1 MALSKITGISLDS
14 NIDLVSNSLTVDT
27 NTLVVD
33 ETNNRVGIGTSSP
46 ATSLDVAGKIT
57 SDGLTVASDDSYA
70 IDVSRPSAGNTTLR
84 ITSGSTA
91 GNDAIFRADIGN
103 TTGSSGVYF
112 GDSDTNGI
120 GRIMYEHNGDY
131 MRFYT
136 VSAERMRITSDGNVG
151 IGTSSPSTSHRLTLD
166 KPTNYGGIEFKQAG
180 TRVGQIIQDG
190 IGNLYVDANS
200 NNDGGSLY
208 LRNNYSD
215 SLVINSN
222 GIVTKPNQPAFW
234 AYCTADTN
242 INVSS
247 GTPVEFNAERFD
259 VGSNFDTSTYTFTAP
274 VTGKYFFSAGCRID
288 LVDTAASYYRLRV
301 ITSNQELSTI
311 FDPNFSADLNYQ
323 THQLASMFD
332 MDAGDTASVN
342 ILQSAGHTSSHV
354 NSNIN
359 YTWFTGYLLG

>member
-1 MALSKITGISLDS
+1 MSYIGSPTPPVIATVSDDSITSQKIDSTSTGMTFAD
-14 NIDLVSNSLTVDT
+14 LTVDT
-27 NTLVVD
+27 DTLVVD

-46 ATSLDVAGKIT
+46 ANKLEVSGAIVAQGAVTAYTNTGLYLQNKGSSVFDVGAWRSGV
-57 SDGLTVASDDSYA
+57 SVAVLSFSTD
-70 IDVSRPSAGNTTLR
+70 
-84 ITSGSTA
+84 SGS
-91 GNDAIFRADIGN
+91 DAAP
-103 TTGSSGVYF
+103 V
-112 GDSDTNGI
+112 
-120 GRIMYEHNGDY
+120 EH
-131 MRFYT
+131 
-136 VSAERMRITSDGNVG
+136 MRIDGVG
-151 IGTSSPSTSHRLTLD
+151 R
-166 KPTNYGGIEFKQAG
+166 
-180 TRVGQIIQDG
+180 
-190 IGNLYVDANS
+190 
-200 NNDGGSLY
+200 
-208 LRNNYSD
+208 
-215 SLVINSN
+215 
-222 GIVTKPNQPAFW
+222 VTKPDQPAFW

-247 GTPVEFNAERFD
+247 GTPVEFDAERFD

-342 ILQSAGHTSSHV
+342 ILQSGGHTSSHV